1 MATSRFLWPM
11 LEQVQRRQKLMDSMM
26 AASGVDVLAAIRV
39 DGGLAFAQACTM
51 CRYCLR
57 EGACRDWLE
66 SFKELQM
73 PPDFCPN
80 AGFFLA
86 YSRKRVCRRLDAH
99 KG

>member
-11 LEQVQRRQKLMDSMM
+11 LEQAQRRENLIESMT

-39 DGGLAFAQACTM
+39 DGGLAQARTM
-51 CRYCLR
+51 CRYCLH
-57 EGACRDWLE
+57 EGACRNWLE
-66 SFKELQM
+66 SFKELKM

-86 YSRKRVCRRLDAH
+86 YRREESVPSPRCA
-99 KG
+99 